1 MRRRRDAAAEAAAA
15 RAERATRD
23 AAKLAARDD
32 APSSSRRAAAAAAAK
47 RATRDAP
54 WAARTSLDAIVVM
67 AIDRSREGWVTRL
80 VAGEEDDDVRCSI
93 VSCGL
98 GGERS
103 IIIRLNLGDYIYGY
117 LEL

>member
-1 MRRRRDAAAEAAAA
+1 MRVVRGLGELGDAAAEAVAA

-32 APSSSRRAAAAAAAK
+32 APSSSRRAAAAAAK

-67 AIDRSREGWVTRL
+67 AIDREMDGMRVGDTASRR
-80 VAGEEDDDVRCSI
+80 R
-93 VSCGL
+93 
-98 GGERS
+98 GGR
-103 IIIRLNLGDYIYGY
+103 RRTVFYLGD
-117 LEL
+117 ETER